1 MPPQKGRGIAKLMYA
16 NSYKDSDMFYATQFM
31 VGDPVVFLEVHGKKI
46 LFLSDLEIERG
57 KNEAQVDRICNI
69 KNYEEL
75 AKKNGTKNPDIAD
88 IIDEILKEMKI
99 KSVVVPE
106 NFYDSIGFKLRSMGY
121 ELVSRKGTFFEE
133 RLIKTDKEI
142 EKIAWVSMINE
153 KAMDA
158 AISIIRRSAINDKDG
173 YLYYIGQKLTSEYVK
188 NVIKRTLLD
197 NDCLAASGSIV
208 SCGDQACEPHNSG
221 SGPLKAN
228 EFIVIDIFPFS
239 EKTRYCADMTRT
251 VIRGKASAEQKKLYE
266 TVLDAQEKAIKMIR
280 HGVLYR
286 DIHEHVVEFFK
297 KEGYRSGEING
308 KVQGFFHGIGH
319 GLGLDIHEE
328 PRCRE
333 GNLLEPGNV
342 ITIEP
347 GLYYYGLGGVRIEDL
362 LVVTKNG
369 YRNLNKFPKAF
380 LEI

>member
-1 MPPQKGRGIAKLMYA
+1 MLTSLMISHNIKGDNMPPQKGRGIAKLMYA

-31 VGDPVVFLEVHGKKI
+31 VGDPVVFLEVHWKKI

-173 YLYYIGQKLTSEYVK
+173 YLY
-188 NVIKRTLLD
+188 
-197 NDCLAASGSIV
+197 
-208 SCGDQACEPHNSG
+208 
-221 SGPLKAN
+221 
-228 EFIVIDIFPFS
+228 
-239 EKTRYCADMTRT
+239 
-251 VIRGKASAEQKKLYE
+251 
-266 TVLDAQEKAIKMIR
+266 
-280 HGVLYR
+280 
-286 DIHEHVVEFFK
+286 
-297 KEGYRSGEING
+297 
-308 KVQGFFHGIGH
+308 
-319 GLGLDIHEE
+319 
-328 PRCRE
+328 
-333 GNLLEPGNV
+333 
-342 ITIEP
+342 
-347 GLYYYGLGGVRIEDL
+347 
-362 LVVTKNG
+362 
-369 YRNLNKFPKAF
+369 
-380 LEI
+380 